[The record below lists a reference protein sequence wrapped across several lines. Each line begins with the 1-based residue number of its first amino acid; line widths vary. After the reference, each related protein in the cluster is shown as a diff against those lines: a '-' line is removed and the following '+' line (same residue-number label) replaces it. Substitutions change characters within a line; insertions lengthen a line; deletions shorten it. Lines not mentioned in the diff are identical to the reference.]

1 MSSPTGRTIEQ
12 EAPASRAR
20 ALRKRIL
27 LVDDQQTV
35 REAIMLVLGLD
46 GHTVIEAENG
56 AAALELFMRD
66 RFDLVITDF
75 EMPVMKGNELAVR
88 IKKLSPSQPVLM
100 MTAYTERFR
109 DSDNPVD
116 GILGKPFDFKD
127 LRQVMAELL
136 CKHSVN
142 RLANAD

>member
-1 MSSPTGRTIEQ
+1 MTQMSSPTGQTIEQ

-35 REAIMLVLGLD
+35 REAILLLLGLD
-46 GHTVIEAENG
+46 EHTVIEAENG

-100 MTAYTERFR
+100 MTAYAERLSG
-109 DSDNPVD
+109 SDNPVD
-116 GILGKPFDFKD
+116 GILDKPFRFQD
-127 LRQVMAELL
+127 LRQIMAELL
-136 CKHSVN
+136 C
-142 RLANAD
+142 